1 MTSHTGES
9 KDAILIEEPASVDD
23 LTHIWHM
30 RGGLYLLPV
39 IDLTGTVGEK
49 VDLDCSKLSAQDMPV
64 VSQVIDDFHY
74 RRAQVH
80 LDFHTTQKDSDK
92 ILARLFV
99 SGVSLSPHYSPNSK
113 ATVDFNIILDSP
125 TVVTECEKLIESG
138 FLQGKF
144 FDRRHICN
152 GCGGS
157 QFNVREECAVC
168 RSSNLTEDFYLHHF
182 SCAYLGR
189 EADFREGEDLICPKC
204 RKELLHFGSDYDK
217 PGTLLIC
224 NACGHASSE
233 VEIGFLCLNCQMDT
247 DSESIRTGDIHSYDL
262 TERASSYLRA
272 GYAFLDFTDHNPMFA
287 DLPFTLIV
295 ELNQAARAW
304 KENKTNFCLV
314 NINYEHAHELEVE
327 HGPRQTMQS
336 RRQFIENLHGVLCR
350 AYEGIRKED
359 FITGKYEDYMVLH
372 GIAKEDIL
380 EDRREMIKIAMSSIR
395 LDIGPYF
402 KVLGPEELV

>member
-1 MTSHTGES
+1 M
-9 KDAILIEEPASVDD
+9 
-23 LTHIWHM
+23 
-30 RGGLYLLPV
+30 
-39 IDLTGTVGEK
+39 
-49 VDLDCSKLSAQDMPV
+49 
-64 VSQVIDDFHY
+64 
-74 RRAQVH
+74 
-80 LDFHTTQKDSDK
+80 
-92 ILARLFV
+92 
-99 SGVSLSPHYSPNSK
+99 
-113 ATVDFNIILDSP
+113 
-125 TVVTECEKLIESG
+125 
-138 FLQGKF
+138 
-144 FDRRHICN
+144 
-152 GCGGS
+152 
-157 QFNVREECAVC
+157 
-168 RSSNLTEDFYLHHF
+168 
-182 SCAYLGR
+182 
-189 EADFREGEDLICPKC
+189 
-204 RKELLHFGSDYDK
+204 
-217 PGTLLIC
+217 
-224 NACGHASSE
+224 
-233 VEIGFLCLNCQMDT
+233 EIGFLCLNCQMDT
-247 DSESIRTGDIHSYDL
+247 DSKSIRTGDIHSYDL

-272 GYAFLDFTDHNPMFA
+272 RYAFLDFTDHNPMFA

-314 NINYEHAHELEVE
+314 NINYEHARELEVE